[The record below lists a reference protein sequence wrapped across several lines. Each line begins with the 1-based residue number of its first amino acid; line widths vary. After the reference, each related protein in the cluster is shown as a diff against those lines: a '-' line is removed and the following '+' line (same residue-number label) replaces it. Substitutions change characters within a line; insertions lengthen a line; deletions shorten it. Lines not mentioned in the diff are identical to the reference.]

1 MYCGNKKYVES
12 RPSITDGS
20 VSCVR
25 GKQVMVTARNYK
37 GSAVGGL

>member
-1 MYCGNKKYVES
+1 MYYGNKKYVES

-20 VSCVR
+20 GSCVC
-25 GKQVMVTARNYK
+25 GKQVMLTVRNYK